1 MCKCAA
7 HVLAHSFGAA
17 LGCVVAK
24 ARLLLGVGMKRGVAS
39 QGVSAKRAKPEQA
52 AAGALWLPVAWAFAQ
67 CVREGLLEEEN
78 QKLEFALEAIEMDD
92 PFVLKQQ
99 MHSDIMDCL
108 MCACCCSVSHAVVVG
123 VFSTGGRKANLWRLS
138 SIKEMW

>member
-1 MCKCAA
+1 M
-7 HVLAHSFGAA
+7 LAHSFGAA
-17 LGCVVAK
+17 LGCAAAK
-24 ARLLLGVGMKRGVAS
+24 ARLLLGVGMKRGVAP
-39 QGVSAKRAKPEQA
+39 QGVSAKRAKPEQV

-92 PFVLKQQ
+92 PFELKQQ

-138 SIKEMW
+138 SIRGMW